1 MKTADVMTDRVISV
15 RPDASV
21 AAAAK
26 VMDENGVSALP
37 VTDSENHILGIISEG
52 DLIRR
57 IEIGTKKRHSWW
69 LRLLTGPAPAASD
82 FVKSH
87 ATKVLDVMTKDVIS
101 VPEDAPLEEV
111 ATLMERYQ
119 VKRLPVVRDGKV
131 IGIIS
136 RANIVRALA
145 NSPQPLA
152 PLPVSDR
159 TLQARVTASLKAQ
172 PFGKPWL
179 ASASVLDGVVT
190 LWGPVSSEVERQAL
204 RVAAETT
211 PGVREV
217 KDYTMLWPT
226 SVVT

>member
-1 MKTADVMTDRVISV
+1 MKAADIMTGHVISV
-15 RPDASV
+15 SPETTV
-21 AAAAK
+21 LAAAK
-26 VMDENGVSALP
+26 LLDENGISAVP
-37 VTDSENHILGIISEG
+37 VTDKENRILGMLSEG

-69 LRLLTGPAPAASD
+69 LRLLGGPAPVAAD

-87 ATKVLDVMTKDVIS
+87 AAKVSDVMTKDVIS

-111 ATLMERYQ
+111 AMLMERYQ

-131 IGIIS
+131 IGVVS
-136 RANIVRALA
+136 RSNIVRALA
-145 NSPQPLA
+145 NTSQPLP
-152 PLPVSDR
+152 PLAMSDR
-159 TLQARVTASLKAQ
+159 NLQAHVLANLKAQ

-179 ASASVLDGVVT
+179 VSVSVLNGVAT
-190 LWGPVSSEVERQAL
+190 LWGPTSSAAERQAL

-226 SVVT
+226 TIDG

>member
-15 RPDASV
+15 WPETSV

-26 VMDENGVSALP
+26 IMDENGVSALP
-37 VTDSENHILGIISEG
+37 VTDSENRILGIISEG

-57 IEIGTKKRHSWW
+57 VEIGTKKRHSWW
-69 LRLLTGPAPAASD
+69 LRLLGGPAPEASD
-82 FVKSH
+82 FIKSH
-87 ATKVLDVMTKDVIS
+87 ATKVSDVMTKDVIS

-145 NSPQPLA
+145 SAPQPLA

-179 ASASVLDGVVT
+179 ASISVLDGVVT

-217 KDYTMLWPT
+217 RDYTMLWPT